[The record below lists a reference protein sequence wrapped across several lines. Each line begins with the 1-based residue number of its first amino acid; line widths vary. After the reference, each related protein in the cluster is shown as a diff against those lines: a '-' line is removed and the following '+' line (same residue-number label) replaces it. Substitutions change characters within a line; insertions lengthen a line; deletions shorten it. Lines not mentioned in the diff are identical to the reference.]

1 MAALEGSQLD
11 SIDAFLANREEYGG
25 EGKAAIAAVLMQQE
39 VIENLRTANSDTKDH
54 WYRYLWNELVSHGR
68 DGFQVNNVSVV
79 TFNYDRSLEQFLRD
93 AFSHAFGCSL
103 ERAETELHHIPIT
116 HVHGQLG
123 ELPAVPGGPGRAYA
137 PRVSEESL
145 RIGAEGIVVIPEADE
160 IHEDATRLVRR
171 AKQVVFL
178 GFAYHESNMRRLG
191 IENRDLENHVTQ
203 VFRGSAYGLT
213 DRECERKRKRWS
225 MEMDQLRS
233 LDYLRER
240 VDLE

>member
-1 MAALEGSQLD
+1 M
-11 SIDAFLANREEYGG
+11 
-25 EGKAAIAAVLMQQE
+25 
-39 VIENLRTANSDTKDH
+39 
-54 WYRYLWNELVSHGR
+54 
-68 DGFQVNNVSVV
+68 

-103 ERAETELHHIPIT
+103 EEAETELNHITIT

-137 PRVSEESL
+137 PRVTEESL

-160 IHEDATRLVRR
+160 IHEGATRLVRG

-191 IENRDLENHVTQ
+191 IEDRDLQTSHFNISPRYNTEEVTKC
-203 VFRGSAYGLT
+203 V
-213 DRECERKRKRWS
+213 DREGPTSGETSGGALPVPAPGARCTPPG
-225 MEMDQLRS
+225 
-233 LDYLRER
+233 
-240 VDLE
+240 